1 MIDWLVGYALRKRL
15 VVAMICVFV
24 GLFGYYSWT
33 QLAVEAYPD
42 IADVSAQVITQA
54 PGLAAEEVE
63 QQVTIPLE
71 RELNGTPGLFRLR
84 SISLFGLSMVV
95 LWKYAFPRIGE
106 ALDRRQ
112 RAIELSIDEAEQIRR
127 RADDLLSEYRERLTE
142 ARQQA
147 DEIIERARKAGEAHE
162 RESEEEAKA
171 RRERLMEQTRREIE
185 LETQRAIQDIRREV
199 ADLTV
204 LATERVT
211 RKVLTEEDQRRL
223 VEETL
228 SEIDFA
234 SLSPG
239 SQN

>member
-1 MIDWLVGYALRKRL
+1 MPAAAIAP
-15 VVAMICVFV
+15 VAASGGSFLITPNV
-24 GLFGYYSWT
+24 GLMVWT
-33 QLAVEAYPD
+33 L
-42 IADVSAQVITQA
+42 
-54 PGLAAEEVE
+54 L
-63 QQVTIPLE
+63 
-71 RELNGTPGLFRLR
+71 
-84 SISLFGLSMVV
+84 LFGLSMLI

-112 RAIELSIDEAEQIRR
+112 RQIELSIEEADKIRG
-127 RADDLLSEYRERLTE
+127 RADELLEEYRQRLAE

-147 DEIIERARKAGEAHE
+147 DEIIDRARKAGEAHE
-162 RESEEEAKA
+162 RESEEEARA
-171 RRERLMEQTRREIE
+171 RRERLLDQTRRDIE
-185 LETQRAIQDIRREV
+185 LETQRAIQEIRREV

-211 RKVLTEEDQRRL
+211 RKTLTPEDQRRL

-228 SEIDFA
+228 KEIDFA